1 MLPEFQLVR
10 HVSQLNNIQYTL
22 PINTCYYN
30 IYPFIALSQ
39 SAQRCFRVNVVT
51 QFHHDTE
58 RHAKENPS
66 DKNTTIE
73 IRTQAA
79 ARSDIRYYCLLSEFI
94 ERQASTGQLN

>member
-1 MLPEFQLVR
+1 MIGTNVGR
-10 HVSQLNNIQYTL
+10 ISVGSSRLNNIQYIL
-22 PINTCYYN
+22 PINTCYYI

-66 DKNTTIE
+66 EKK
-73 IRTQAA
+73 TQ
-79 ARSDIRYYCLLSEFI
+79 RSKFERKLPLEAKFI
-94 ERQASTGQLN
+94 IIVC